1 VAFSGSKGQHVTR
14 RGWVLFIALSV
25 IWGVPYLMIRV
36 AVTDLSPVVVAG
48 GRTTLGALLL
58 LPLALFRRELGVAF
72 RRWRVLLVYTAV
84 EIVGPWLLLGMA
96 ETRLNSSTTGL
107 LIAVVPLIAAVL
119 VTALGDDRLERR
131 RVVGLLIG
139 FAGVAAL
146 VGLDIQVDDLLSVGF
161 VFLAAIGYAIGPI
174 IINRRLADLPAI
186 GVVTASL
193 IVASVVYLPF
203 VIWRF
208 PDHVPA
214 DAAWSMIGLG
224 VICTT
229 VAFLV
234 FFALIAEA
242 GPARATVI
250 TYINP
255 AVAILLGVLVLNEP
269 FTVGTAIGFPLVI
282 IGSILAT
289 ARSRART
296 AAAAS
301 TEPIPTSG

>member
-1 VAFSGSKGQHVTR
+1 
-14 RGWVLFIALSV
+14 VLFIALSV

-58 LPLALFRRELGVAF
+58 LPLALFRHELGPAF
-72 RRWRVLLVYTAV
+72 RRWGVLLVYTTV
-84 EIVGPWLLLGMA
+84 EIIGPWLLLGMA

-119 VTALGDDRLERR
+119 VTALGDDRLDRR
-131 RVVGLLIG
+131 RIVGLLIG

-146 VGLDIQVDDLLSVGF
+146 VGLDIRVDDLLSAGF
-161 VFLAAIGYAIGPI
+161 VFLAAVGYAIGPI
-174 IINRRLADLPAI
+174 IINRRLSDLPAI

-208 PDHVPA
+208 PDRVPA
-214 DAAWSMIGLG
+214 DAAWSMVGLG

-282 IGSILAT
+282 VGSILAT
-289 ARSRART
+289 ARTRAKA

-301 TEPIPTSG
+301 SEPVPTSG

>member
-1 VAFSGSKGQHVTR
+1 MAFSGSKGQHVTR

-208 PDHVPA
+208 PEHVPA